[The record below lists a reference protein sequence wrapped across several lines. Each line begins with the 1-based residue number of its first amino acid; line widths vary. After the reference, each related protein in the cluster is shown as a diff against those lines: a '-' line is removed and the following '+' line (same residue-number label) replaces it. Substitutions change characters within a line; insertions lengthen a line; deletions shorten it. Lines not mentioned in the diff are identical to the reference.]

1 LEGKTLMQIS
11 GEHIA
16 VTGAGSGL
24 GEATAHALA
33 KAGAKVSVLDRNG
46 EAALRVAK
54 AIGGHAVTLDVTDAG
69 AGAGLDDAIAAL
81 GPLRG
86 LVNSA
91 GIGGASRIVGR
102 DGPMALEAFEKT
114 IRVNLI
120 GTFNMLRL
128 AAARMQNN
136 PPDGDGARGA
146 IVNTASVA
154 AFDGQIGQA
163 AYAASK
169 GGIVSLAL
177 PAAREL
183 ARFGIRINTVAPG
196 IFLTPLLAELP
207 EDVQKGIA
215 ASIPFPNRLGD
226 PAEFADVVLLCL
238 TNSYLNAE
246 VIRLDGGVR
255 LPPK

>member
-1 LEGKTLMQIS
+1 MDLADA
-11 GEHIA
+11 HIA
-16 VTGAGSGL
+16 VTGGGSGL
-24 GEATAHALA
+24 GEAVARALA
-33 KAGAKVSVLDRNG
+33 AKGAKVTVIDRNTEG
-46 EAALRVAK
+46 AARVALD
-54 AIGGHAVTLDVTDAG
+54 IGGHALTLDVTDEAAG
-69 AGAGLDDAIAAL
+69 AALDAAIAVQ

-86 LVNSA
+86 LVNCA

-102 DGPMALEAFEKT
+102 DGPMELAAFDRT

-128 AAARMQNN
+128 AAARMQTNT
-136 PPDGDGARGA
+136 PDADGARGA

-169 GGIVSLAL
+169 GGIVAMAL

-183 ARFGIRINTVAPG
+183 ARFGIRVNTVAPG

-207 EDVQKGIA
+207 AEVQQGIA
-215 ASIPFPNRLGD
+215 ASIPFPNRLGK
-226 PAEFADVVLLCL
+226 PSEFADVVLMCL
-238 TNSYLNAE
+238 TNPYLNAE

>member
-1 LEGKTLMQIS
+1 MMQLT
-11 GEHIA
+11 GAHIA
-16 VTGAGSGL
+16 VTGGGSGL
-24 GEATAHALA
+24 GEAVASALA
-33 KAGAKVSVLDRNG
+33 SRGARVTVIDRSSEG
-46 EAALRVAK
+46 AARVATSV
-54 AIGGHAVTLDVTDAG
+54 GGHALTLDVTDAT
-69 AGAGLDDAIAAL
+69 AGAALDAAIAAM

-86 LVNSA
+86 LVNCA

-102 DGPMALEAFEKT
+102 DGPMDLGAFERT
-114 IRVNLI
+114 IHVNLI

-128 AAARMQNN
+128 AAARMQGND
-136 PPDGDGARGA
+136 PDSDGARGA

-163 AYAASK
+163 AYAATK
-169 GGIVSLAL
+169 GGIVAMAL

-183 ARFGIRINTVAPG
+183 ARFGIRVNTVAPG

-207 EDVQKGIA
+207 ADVQAGIA
-215 ASIPFPNRLGD
+215 ASIPFPPRLGD
-226 PAEFADVVLLCL
+226 PAEFADVVLMCL
-238 TNSYLNAE
+238 TNSYLNGE

>member
-1 LEGKTLMQIS
+1 MMQIADA
-11 GEHIA
+11 HVA
-16 VTGAGSGL
+16 VTGGGSGL
-24 GEATAHALA
+24 GEAVARALA
-33 KAGAKVSVLDRNG
+33 RQGARVTVIDRNVEG
-46 EAALRVAK
+46 VDRVAT
-54 AIGGHAVTLDVTDAG
+54 AVAGHPLPLDVTDAG
-69 AGAGLDDAIAAL
+69 VGPALDAAIAAM

-86 LVNSA
+86 LVNCA

-102 DGPMALEAFEKT
+102 EGPMELGIFEQT

-120 GTFNMLRL
+120 GTFNMMRL
-128 AAARMQNN
+128 AAARMQGND
-136 PPDGDGARGA
+136 PDADGARGA

-183 ARFGIRINTVAPG
+183 ARFGIRVNTVAPG

-207 EDVQKGIA
+207 DEVQQGIA
-215 ASIPFPNRLGD
+215 SSIPFPNRLGD
-226 PAEFADVVLLCL
+226 PAEFADVVLMCL
-238 TNSYLNAE
+238 TNCYLNAE

>member
-1 LEGKTLMQIS
+1 MQIS
-11 GEHIA
+11 GTHIA
-16 VTGAGSGL
+16 VTGGGSGL
-24 GEATAHALA
+24 GEAVARALSA
-33 KAGAKVSVLDRNG
+33 LGAKVTVIDRSADRAG
-46 EAALRVAK
+46 RVA
-54 AIGGHAVTLDVTDAG
+54 AEIGGFALTLDVTDA
-69 AGAGLDDAIAAL
+69 AADL
-81 GPLRG
+81 ALAAAVAAQGPLRG
-86 LVNSA
+86 LVNCA
-91 GIGGASRIVGR
+91 GIGGAARIVGR
-102 DGPMALEAFEKT
+102 EGPMALDAFERT

-128 AAARMQNN
+128 VAARMQSNT
-136 PPDGDGARGA
+136 PDANGARGA

-169 GGIVSLAL
+169 GGIVALAL

-183 ARFGIRINTVAPG
+183 ARFGIRVNTVAPG

-207 EDVQKGIA
+207 AEVQQGIA
-215 ASIPFPNRLGD
+215 ASVPFPPRLGD
-226 PAEFADVVLLCL
+226 PAEFANVVVMCL

-246 VIRLDGGVR
+246 VIRLDGGLR

>member
-1 LEGKTLMQIS
+1 MQIS
-11 GEHIA
+11 GVHVA
-16 VTGAGSGL
+16 VTGGGSGL
-24 GEATAHALA
+24 GAAVARALSARGATVTVIDRSGESAAGVAAETGGFAL
-33 KAGAKVSVLDRNG
+33 
-46 EAALRVAK
+46 
-54 AIGGHAVTLDVTDAG
+54 TLDVTDEG
-69 AGAGLDDAIAAL
+69 AGAALDTAIASQ

-86 LVNSA
+86 LVNCA

-102 DGPMALEAFEKT
+102 KGPMALDAFERT

-128 AAARMQNN
+128 AAARMQDNA
-136 PPDGDGARGA
+136 PDADGGRGA

-169 GGIVSLAL
+169 GGIVALAL

-183 ARFGIRINTVAPG
+183 ARFGIRVNTVAPG

-207 EDVQKGIA
+207 DNSQAGIA
-215 ASIPFPNRLGD
+215 ASVPFPHRLGD
-226 PAEFADVVLLCL
+226 PAEFADLVLMCL

-246 VIRLDGGVR
+246 VIRLDGGLR

>member
-1 LEGKTLMQIS
+1 MKLQGA
-11 GEHIA
+11 HIA

-24 GEATAHALA
+24 GLATAVALA
-33 KAGAKVSVLDRNG
+33 AEGARVTVIDHNA
-46 EAALRVAK
+46 EAAQAAASGFAGFALA
-54 AIGGHAVTLDVTDAG
+54 LDVTDATAGG
-69 AGAGLDDAIAAL
+69 ALDQTIAEM

-86 LVNSA
+86 LVNCA
-91 GIGGASRIVGR
+91 GIGGAARIIGR
-102 DGPMALEAFEKT
+102 DGPMPLDQFEH
-114 IRVNLI
+114 IVRINLL

-128 AAARMQNN
+128 AAARMQANA
-136 PPDGDGARGA
+136 PDAGGERGA

-154 AFDGQIGQA
+154 AFDGQLGQA

-169 GGIVSLAL
+169 GGIVALAL

-183 ARFGIRINTVAPG
+183 ARFGIRVNTVAPG

-207 EDVQKGIA
+207 QAARDGITA
-215 ASIPFPNRLGD
+215 AIPFPPRLGN
-226 PAEFADVVLLCL
+226 PAEFADAVRFCL

-246 VIRLDGGVR
+246 VIRLDGATR

>member
-1 LEGKTLMQIS
+1 MMDIAGA
-11 GEHIA
+11 HIA
-16 VTGAGSGL
+16 VTGGGSGL
-24 GEATAHALA
+24 GEAVVQALAGHGARVTVIDRNAEAAGRVAAAAQGHALA
-33 KAGAKVSVLDRNG
+33 
-46 EAALRVAK
+46 
-54 AIGGHAVTLDVTDAG
+54 LDVTDEAAG
-69 AGAGLDDAIAAL
+69 AALDGAIAAM

-86 LVNSA
+86 LVNCA
-91 GIGGASRIVGR
+91 GIGGAARIVGR
-102 DGPMALEAFEKT
+102 EGPMALDAFEKT

-128 AAARMQNN
+128 AAARMQGNA
-136 PPDGDGARGA
+136 PDPDGARGA

-169 GGIVSLAL
+169 GGIVALAL

-183 ARFGIRINTVAPG
+183 ARFGIRVNTVAPG
-196 IFLTPLLAELP
+196 IFLTPLLEELP
-207 EDVQKGIA
+207 PEVQQGIA
-215 ASIPFPNRLGD
+215 AQVAFPNRLGN
-226 PAEFADVVLLCL
+226 PSEFADVVLMCL